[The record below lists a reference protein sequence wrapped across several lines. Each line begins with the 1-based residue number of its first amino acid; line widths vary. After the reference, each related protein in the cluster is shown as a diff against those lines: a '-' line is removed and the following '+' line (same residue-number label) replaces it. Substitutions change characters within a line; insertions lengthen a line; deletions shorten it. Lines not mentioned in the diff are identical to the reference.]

1 MKELKAL
8 DRLTES
14 FRKLPSV
21 GQRSA
26 ERFAYAVLSMDN
38 DTVDEFMNAL
48 KNVKEKIHKCPIC
61 GLYTEND
68 VCEVCSSNGRNHDTL
83 IVVTSPKDVVAFEKL
98 DGFNGV
104 YHVLNGS
111 ISAIN
116 GVGINDLNIDSL
128 FPRIEKE
135 NIKEIIIATDPTI
148 EGETTALYLAK
159 LLEKYNV
166 EVTRLA
172 YGLPMGGQLD
182 YADAMT
188 LNKALQGRTNLKK

>member
-68 VCEVCSSNGRNHDTL
+68 VCEVCSSNGGNHDTL

-104 YHVLNGS
+104 SHVLNGS

-128 FPRIEKE
+128 FPHIEKE
-135 NIKEIIIATDPTI
+135 NIKDIIIDTDQTI

>member
-83 IVVTSPKDVVAFEKL
+83 IVVTSPNDVVAFEKL